1 MDRTRRAQTSAKTS
15 FLYIVCI
22 TQTSNAAFPCSGQI
36 SDAGSSDHKKVDVRC
51 CLLFQ
56 RYLFSVLISAF
67 RAGWNFITESTSC
80 FAALTEKSANATTAS
95 KKRDHAVAVRAA
107 ATPSR
112 TDRVRLMPWSSGDG
126 DDNGHLLSLMLDVTQ
141 RVAALQDAVADM
153 RHQNKLNYRQLKRH
167 MLRLSASR
175 QINVA
180 IPPINAKSG
189 PRPVLQSGTTQCS
202 LKV

>member
-1 MDRTRRAQTSAKTS
+1 
-15 FLYIVCI
+15 
-22 TQTSNAAFPCSGQI
+22 
-36 SDAGSSDHKKVDVRC
+36 
-51 CLLFQ
+51 
-56 RYLFSVLISAF
+56 
-67 RAGWNFITESTSC
+67 
-80 FAALTEKSANATTAS
+80 
-95 KKRDHAVAVRAA
+95 
-107 ATPSR
+107 
-112 TDRVRLMPWSSGDG
+112 MPWSSGDG

-153 RHQNKLNYRQLKRH
+153 RHENKLNYRQLKRH